1 MGTLTSGRFDS
12 LHSSM
17 YRSYNRIP
25 QSKSMHIMPRGHM
38 ETDPSTFSYFITL
51 SLEYPK
57 VPRLI
62 WILAQWQGIYLAF
75 SFLEAI
81 RYPKY
86 MNIALTMV

>member
-1 MGTLTSGRFDS
+1 
-12 LHSSM
+12 
-17 YRSYNRIP
+17 
-25 QSKSMHIMPRGHM
+25 MPRGHM
-38 ETDPSTFSYFITL
+38 ETDPSTFSYFIIL

-62 WILAQWQGIYLAF
+62 WILAQWQGIYLAI

-86 MNIALTMV
+86 INIAHTMVEFWK